1 MKGGKCW
8 RPSGGLSDCGPA
20 AARTPIS
27 PLGGTPEKTLRP
39 CELSVAV
46 IVIVSGLPRSGTSL
60 MMQML
65 QAGGLEPLTDG
76 VRKPDP
82 DNPRGYFEFEKVK
95 NLPQDASW
103 LTQAEGRVV
112 KIVSPLLSHLPPEY
126 EYRIIFMRRAMA
138 EILASQAEMLT
149 RAGRQADPA
158 ENDRLAP
165 VFARQIEEAEN
176 WATGQPNI
184 KFIRVN
190 YRDILEHPEEEARR
204 INQFLDG
211 RLKIAEMVK
220 AVDPNLY
227 RQRSGLME
235 SRLD

>member
-1 MKGGKCW
+1 
-8 RPSGGLSDCGPA
+8 
-20 AARTPIS
+20 
-27 PLGGTPEKTLRP
+27 
-39 CELSVAV
+39 V

-95 NLPQDASW
+95 NLPAGSSW
-103 LTQAEGRVV
+103 LTQAEGRAV

-149 RAGRQADPA
+149 RAGREADPA

-165 VFARQIEEAEN
+165 VFARQIEEAED
-176 WATGQPNI
+176 WTAGQANI
-184 KFIRVN
+184 KFIRIN
-190 YRDILEHPEEEARR
+190 YRDVLDRPEKEAER
-204 INQFLDG
+204 INQFLGG
-211 RLKIAEMVK
+211 RLKVAEMVK
-220 AVDPNLY
+220 VVDPNLY
-227 RQRSGLME
+227 RQRNG
-235 SRLD
+235 